1 VEQMSKNKFP
11 KSVSFNV
18 TNEED
23 VKILKYVEKINFS
36 GYVKQLILADM
47 QKQEQALKIVKK
59 SEGGGIKIVVG
70 R

>member
-1 VEQMSKNKFP
+1 MSKNKFP

-23 VKILKYVEKINFS
+23 VKILKHVEDINFS
-36 GYVKQLILADM
+36 GYVKRLIIADM

>member
-1 VEQMSKNKFP
+1 MSKNKFP

-18 TNEED
+18 TNETD
-23 VKILKYVEKINFS
+23 VKILKHVEDINFS
-36 GYVKQLILADM
+36 GYVKRLILADM
-47 QKQEQALKIVKK
+47 QKQEQTLKIVKK

>member
-1 VEQMSKNKFP
+1 MSKNKFP

-18 TNEED
+18 TNGED
-23 VKILKYVEKINFS
+23 VRILKHVEHINFS